1 MGINESM
8 IHVDFMIGTEDLS
21 VTAVTES
28 GERVAIFRDG
38 NWAF

>member
-21 VTAVTES
+21 VTAITES
-28 GERVAIFRDG
+28 GERVAIFVDG